1 MVRRSERHRERSVRV
16 LLNDGEDRVA
26 CIWPWLRMS
35 PLRKG
40 GLTIGFC
47 LLQYH
52 AKVEFGYPLG
62 PLEGGVKVEPVA
74 YSVM

>member
-1 MVRRSERHRERSVRV
+1 MINKHHT
-16 LLNDGEDRVA
+16 
-26 CIWPWLRMS
+26 
-35 PLRKG
+35 LRKG

-52 AKVEFGYPLG
+52 AKVEFRYPLG

-74 YSVM
+74 YSVMQVDVWVWRCLSEAP